1 MKRGVSM
8 MDLLV
13 LNSVMILANLTVLLM
28 NSMTL
33 LKLVKKDD

>member
-1 MKRGVSM
+1 MKRGASM

-13 LNSVMILANLTVLLM
+13 LNSVMILANLTVLLL